1 MGIWE
6 HVSCFITFTGKSKCH
21 GRSGAC
27 SKPTHDKKW
36 WTISRGKDNVGGFTP
51 PRGCGFKHHCLPCS
65 LSVSVLLQ
73 VALPLF
79 DTSWYSY
86 NQCKMFNWWLPVCF
100 FTCTTLHCY
109 MTSGILIN
117 LVGIWSHS
125 QRLLLGY
132 FCHKEETCQRQK
144 QFGFIPIEWEKAQY
158 NVSRTCVSVLI
169 NSRAGRK

>member
-21 GRSGAC
+21 GSSGAC

-100 FTCTTLHCY
+100 FYLYYSALLYDIWYFDKSGWYLITFSTTIAWLF
-109 MTSGILIN
+109 L
-117 LVGIWSHS
+117 S
-125 QRLLLGY
+125 QGGDMSAA
-132 FCHKEETCQRQK
+132 ETVW
-144 QFGFIPIEWEKAQY
+144 IYPHW
-158 NVSRTCVSVLI
+158 V
-169 NSRAGRK
+169 RKSPV